1 MSSFFNLVVDPQ
13 GRCACLTV
21 TAAPGDVAIGE
32 TDFEY
37 PRSQE
42 NAFIVSPDQAR
53 QLAKVLLATA
63 NEADE
68 MAAWVNENFPNHG
81 GREVGP

>member
-32 TDFEY
+32 TDFEF
-37 PRSQE
+37 PRTLE
-42 NAFIVSPDQAR
+42 NAFVVSPNQAR
-53 QLAKVLLATA
+53 ELAKVLLATA
-63 NEADE
+63 DEADE
-68 MAAWVNENFPNHG
+68 MAVWVEQNFPGPG
-81 GREVGP
+81 GREVGL